1 MAFCPRRSPTI
12 PVFASNGEV
21 LPIVHGYLQR
31 VIVPGWYSSDII
43 KTDT

>member
-1 MAFCPRRSPTI
+1 VI
-12 PVFASNGEV
+12 PVFAANGEAF
-21 LPIVHGYLQR
+21 PTVHGYPLR